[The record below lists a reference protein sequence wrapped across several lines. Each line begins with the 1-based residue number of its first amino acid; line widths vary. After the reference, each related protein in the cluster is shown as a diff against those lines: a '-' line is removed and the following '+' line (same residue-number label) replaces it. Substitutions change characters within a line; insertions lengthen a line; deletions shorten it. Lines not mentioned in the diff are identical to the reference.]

1 MLKPIKSR
9 WRLNRWKK
17 TREKRIFR
25 EDTRRL
31 WLLKLN
37 WSKSN
42 RTKWML
48 SERRLKPT
56 WMKDSSKENTSTTSK
71 SKEFL
76 PFVRLLQR
84 YQNVKKEL
92 ENQQNIERTK
102 LEKQYNNRPSTA
114 MSRSNMNMS
123 KMGSSRMGG
132 KISASKNLPAS
143 KPSYQWKRL
152 NSSFPDIKGEAFS

>member
-1 MLKPIKSR
+1 MK
-9 WRLNRWKK
+9 
-17 TREKRIFR
+17 EKRIFR

-37 WSKSN
+37 WSRSN
-42 RTKWML
+42 RMRWML

-56 WMKDSSKENTSTTSK
+56 WTKDSSKENMNTTSK
-71 SKEFL
+71 SKYFL
-76 PFVRLLQR
+76 PSGRLLQR

-132 KISASKNLPAS
+132 KVSASKNLPAS
-143 KPSYQWKRL
+143 KPSYQWERL
-152 NSSFPDIKGEAFS
+152 TLSFPDIKGRAFS